1 MAINNNK
8 KTILKKIVKS
18 KKKKGLSS
26 FKLDNGLGN
35 TPLTP
40 STLGSG
46 GGSNLGTNGI
56 F

>member
-1 MAINNNK
+1 MATKVK
-8 KTILKKIVKS
+8 KAILKKIVKS
-18 KKKKGLSS
+18 KKKGSP

-35 TPLTP
+35 TPLKP
-40 STLGSG
+40 SMIGGG